1 MKILCLSVKFLA
13 LSNDC
18 KDSPFLTINA
28 IYSSNVS
35 IPVIFCL
42 HFLNIALK
50 ETFFARMKKVS
61 PKVFQV
67 RICIKQCTN
76 FDSNSGKTRA
86 GKAFYGKLKGV
97 ALRFLCYPCPH
108 HLSNSHCGM
117 SECTGLLRGVCKTV
131 REIINPVVLHKLLE
145 EQYPMTG
152 LLGSMDHEIFATGMN
167 KHRNHKGTTLATHV
181 LI

>member
-18 KDSPFLTINA
+18 KDSPSLTINA

-42 HFLNIALK
+42 HFVNIALK
-50 ETFFARMKKVS
+50 EASFARMKKVS
-61 PKVFQV
+61 PKVFQL
-67 RICIKQCTN
+67 RICIKHCTN

-97 ALRFLCYPCPH
+97 ALRFLCYRCPN
-108 HLSNSHCGM
+108 HLSNFHCAM
-117 SECTGLLRGVCKTV
+117 SECTGFLRGLCKTV
-131 REIINPVVLHKLLE
+131 REFINSIVLLKLLK

-152 LLGSMDHEIFATGMN
+152 LLGSMDHEIFAT
-167 KHRNHKGTTLATHV
+167 
-181 LI
+181 